1 MKAKKII
8 LPIVIIVAILA
19 ILGGTFAALWFFTDI
34 FNFLKPANEVFS
46 NQLEKALNLEGA
58 KFSDYSDFLKDY
70 KEVSNKS
77 YKSKMNMSAKLN
89 LSELDSNTANI
100 INKSK
105 FTVESNCDVENSNS
119 QTKVGL
125 YSDSSEVLTVDIVNN
140 KDKVGVGCKDLSDK
154 YLVISMEDL
163 IKYLKSNASKSK
175 ISNDEIKALET
186 VSKSLSSGQGLNTYD
201 LLYISD
207 EDLKH
212 FDDRYGDI
220 LKTLISKDCY
230 STEKNVEVSV
240 DGDDVKTTGY
250 YLTLTGEDAYKFA
263 EDLANLLKDDDVLVK
278 IATEKINM
286 VLESSGKEKISE
298 DVVKKYMDKAF
309 ETLLKEIESIKDE
322 NDSAVQI
329 AIYSKN
335 NKPVRIDLN
344 SIADVNEKGEKETLV
359 SIEYAKDTTI
369 YTVYN
374 NGKAYI
380 TVKDEY
386 SKKSDEERSGKLT
399 ASVSGMSIGTL
410 DYEIIAKESET
421 KLYLSLN
428 IPLADISGEI
438 KVETKGNYKKEP
450 VKINGNINFKYKKES
465 IELNFDGTTEY
476 GDVSVPELT
485 SSNSIDILK
494 LSNSELKTEL
504 DKILKKASEVLPARL
519 KLIGV
524 NVKAEDIYKET
535 AVPQTQVVPAPATT
549 TVPTTTNP
557 GTVTL
562 NQEQIDALQKLIDA
576 NKVNVQ

>member
-105 FTVESNCDVENSNS
+105 ITVESNCDVENSNS